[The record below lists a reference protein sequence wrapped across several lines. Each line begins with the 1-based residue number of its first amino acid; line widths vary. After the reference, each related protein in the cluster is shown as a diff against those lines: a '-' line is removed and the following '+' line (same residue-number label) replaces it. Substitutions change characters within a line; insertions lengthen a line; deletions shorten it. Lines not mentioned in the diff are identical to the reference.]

1 MRARLLAMI
10 GVMVIAP
17 LAGPAEAAPIL
28 TVDTLEDS
36 FDGTCV
42 DDCSLRDAIASVD
55 DGGTVRIGPGFYQ
68 LSLAGDGG
76 IEAGDLDLDRPVTI
90 DGTGSLGAFLDASA
104 LGDRAFDVATQASL
118 HHLTLIGGSEVA
130 SGGLVRVTAG
140 TARLIDSTLIG
151 GVARNGG
158 AVAVADGA
166 ALHIAR
172 SWVSKTASS
181 ERGGALFVRG
191 TAAVVRSTISEGQ
204 ARAGGG
210 AWVGEAGSLR
220 LSDSTISG
228 SSAQGGGGGLHVR
241 GTAEID
247 SATIARNASAV
258 GGGVLASAAAD
269 VTTVASVFEGNEAI
283 DRAPTCSRRIGSG
296 GHNVADTTGCGLDG
310 VEDLEGVDP
319 TVGPLRQNGGPT
331 PTHALRIGSPAV
343 GNGGDGCSRLDQR
356 GAPRDDCDSG
366 AYELVFC
373 LGRPVTMVGTPA
385 NDDLTGGLGRDV
397 FLGLAGDDDFQGSVA
412 GDRACGGR
420 GEDHLI
426 GGPDDDRLSG
436 AGGRDVLEGERG
448 DDLLIGG
455 AGRDECL
462 GDEGLDVARRC
473 EVATSAA

>member
-1 MRARLLAMI
+1 
-10 GVMVIAP
+10 
-17 LAGPAEAAPIL
+17 
-28 TVDTLEDS
+28 
-36 FDGTCV
+36 
-42 DDCSLRDAIASVD
+42 
-55 DGGTVRIGPGFYQ
+55 
-68 LSLAGDGG
+68 
-76 IEAGDLDLDRPVTI
+76 
-90 DGTGSLGAFLDASA
+90 
-104 LGDRAFDVATQASL
+104 
-118 HHLTLIGGSEVA
+118 
-130 SGGLVRVTAG
+130 
-140 TARLIDSTLIG
+140 
-151 GVARNGG
+151 
-158 AVAVADGA
+158 
-166 ALHIAR
+166 
-172 SWVSKTASS
+172 
-181 ERGGALFVRG
+181 
-191 TAAVVRSTISEGQ
+191 
-204 ARAGGG
+204 
-210 AWVGEAGSLR
+210 
-220 LSDSTISG
+220 
-228 SSAQGGGGGLHVR
+228 
-241 GTAEID
+241 
-247 SATIARNASAV
+247 
-258 GGGVLASAAAD
+258 
-269 VTTVASVFEGNEAI
+269 
-283 DRAPTCSRRIGSG
+283 
-296 GHNVADTTGCGLDG
+296 
-310 VEDLEGVDP
+310 
-319 TVGPLRQNGGPT
+319 T

>member
-181 ERGGALFVRG
+181 ERGGALSVRG

-283 DRAPTCSRRIGSG
+283 DRAPTCSRQIGSG

-331 PTHALRIGSPAV
+331 
-343 GNGGDGCSRLDQR
+343 
-356 GAPRDDCDSG
+356 
-366 AYELVFC
+366 
-373 LGRPVTMVGTPA
+373 
-385 NDDLTGGLGRDV
+385 
-397 FLGLAGDDDFQGSVA
+397 
-412 GDRACGGR
+412 
-420 GEDHLI
+420 
-426 GGPDDDRLSG
+426 
-436 AGGRDVLEGERG
+436 
-448 DDLLIGG
+448 
-455 AGRDECL
+455 
-462 GDEGLDVARRC
+462 
-473 EVATSAA
+473 